1 MTIMTEGNQTVP
13 LKEFHLFPNLL
24 KELRCL
30 IWSMVPRCGRIIQVH
45 FLFDKNK
52 WGAETDSAT
61 LLDLVPTL
69 VVSREARN
77 ETMRA
82 YTKAFG
88 TIIDLEKDTL
98 FISDCMFTYRK
109 TGRMLL
115 DMEYIG
121 QVRNLALRED
131 VVGMLLYLER
141 ATHCMDL
148 SDTLFQ
154 VLWKFKKLGHFSI
167 VLTPTDNISA
177 CSDNVGAE
185 AESMTRGPVEDDQW
199 YKEFRLNVIDGQS
212 DDVLHDE
219 DYWDNFFDK
228 YWLYLFDD
236 ENYVELD
243 EPSLE
248 EFRRYHV
255 KIEKRMF
262 KLHKRD
268 SERASTELRH
278 TRRPV
283 YPPCAYQYHG
293 RKSQGPRSLRLV
305 IRKLFQHGKR
315 KFPQWVQPS
324 LSLTI
329 VQPGQNTI
337 DDTPPLFHYLGDHDD
352 KVAEKIPNI

>member
-1 MTIMTEGNQTVP
+1 MTEGNQTVP

-24 KELRCL
+24 KELRCQ

-45 FLFDKNK
+45 FLFDENE

-131 VVGMLLYLER
+131 VVGMLLYLEW
-141 ATHCMDL
+141 ATHCVDL
-148 SDTLFQ
+148 FDTLVQ
-154 VLWKFKKLGHFSI
+154 VLSKFKKLGHFSI
-167 VLTPTDNISA
+167 VLTPADNISA
-177 CSDNVGAE
+177 CSDNFGVE
-185 AESMTRGPVEDDQW
+185 AEYMTRGPVEDDQW
-199 YKEFRLNVIDGQS
+199 YEEFDELDDIDGQS
-212 DDVLHDE
+212 DDVIHDE
-219 DYWDNFFDK
+219 D

-248 EFRRYHV
+248 ALKRYHV
-255 KIEKRMF
+255 KIEKRIF

-278 TRRPV
+278 TRRLI
-283 YPPCAYQYHG
+283 YPPKAYQYDG
-293 RKSQGPRSLRLV
+293 RKSQGPRSLRLL

-315 KFPQWVQPS
+315 KFPQWMQPS

-352 KVAEKIPNI
+352 KVAEKIPNV